1 MPYRLNNNHHHNCRG
16 SCDISREACTSLF
29 PVSSKMIRSLL
40 SSDFDAMLK
49 VINDAAQ
56 AYQGVIPDD
65 RWKEPYM
72 SAGELREEI
81 EAGVHFYGWVEGG
94 HLLGVA
100 GIQAL
105 KDTTLIRHAYVLS
118 GCQRKGIGTRLLEYL
133 VGLAETPEVLVGTWA
148 DAAWAI
154 RFYEEHGFKLVSSR
168 EKDRL
173 LRTYWNIPERQ
184 VETSVV
190 LKTVSSF

>member
-1 MPYRLNNNHHHNCRG
+1 
-16 SCDISREACTSLF
+16 
-29 PVSSKMIRSLL
+29 MIRSLL
-40 SSDFDAMLK
+40 PSDFDAILK

-56 AYQGVIPDD
+56 AYKGVIPDD

-72 SAGELREEI
+72 SAEELRGEI
-81 EAGVHFYGWVEGG
+81 EAGVRFFGWVEGG
-94 HLLGVA
+94 HLLGVT

-105 KDTTLIRHAYVLS
+105 QDTTLIRHAYVLP
-118 GCQRKGIGTRLLEYL
+118 GYQRQGIGTKLLEYL
-133 VGLAETPEVLVGTWA
+133 IGLVETQEILVGTWA
-148 DAAWAI
+148 DVTWAI
-154 RFYEEHGFKLVSSR
+154 RFYEKRGFKLVSTR

-190 LKTVSSF
+190 LRTIPPFSG